1 MMLIPSERQLDQ
13 RNVYKIS
20 FTLIEIGSTSLFHNE
35 LTKISRISFVQAVS
49 LISDVKLEIQMNYLR
64 IP

>member
-1 MMLIPSERQLDQ
+1 MMLIPSERPLDQ

-20 FTLIEIGSTSLFHNE
+20 FTLIEIGSTSLFDNE

-49 LISDVKLEIQMNYLR
+49 LISDVKFEIQMNYLR
-64 IP
+64 IL

>member
-13 RNVYKIS
+13 RNMYKIS

-49 LISDVKLEIQMNYLR
+49 LISDVKFEIQMNYLR